1 MSVSNKYESIEHEGI
16 VESADDRSLKV
27 KIISDSA
34 CSGCHA
40 EGFCLISGQKEK
52 DIVIPGKYFVSPGDS
67 VKVLMK
73 KSMGYKALFLGYIL
87 PFIVFMAALI
97 ILVIFSVGELYAGLG
112 ALAVLIPYYLT
123 LWFFRKRI
131 ENKFTFT
138 IKA

>member
-1 MSVSNKYESIEHEGI
+1 MSVSKKYESIEHDGI
-16 VESADDRSLKV
+16 VESADDRSVTV

-40 EGFCLISGQKEK
+40 EGFCLASGQKEK
-52 DIVIPGKYFVSPGDS
+52 DIVIPGKYTVSPGES
-67 VKVLMK
+67 VKVQME

-87 PFIVFMAALI
+87 PFIVFMVVLI
-97 ILVIFSVGELYAGLG
+97 FLAVFSVGELYAGLG
-112 ALAVLIPYYLT
+112 ALAVLIPYYLI